1 MHMYQTKLFVLGI
14 LAEGWRLHDF
24 VLWNSDISDMLR
36 SPNQPASQ
44 RMYGN
49 TGKIP
54 LTALAAQDS
63 VTVGVGGE
71 NAEV

>member
-1 MHMYQTKLFVLGI
+1 
-14 LAEGWRLHDF
+14 
-24 VLWNSDISDMLR
+24 MLR

-49 TGKIP
+49 MGKIP

-63 VTVGVGGE
+63 VTVGAGGE
-71 NAEV
+71 IAEV